1 MNRLSPNKC
10 PDMIR
15 NLIFDFGKVLVDYD
29 YFVILD
35 RIFATHKQADD
46 FLHRFLAEKWNER
59 LDCEESPFEE
69 IIHNMQQAMPQYSEE
84 IQQFGERYTEFV
96 LGEVKGMRSLLVRL
110 KSEGYK
116 LYGLTN
122 WCSRVHVTMKQ
133 YPIFQLLDGRIISSE
148 EHVIKPSR
156 AIYDLL
162 CRKFGLKADE
172 CVFTDDTLVNV
183 ESARDFGMH
192 AIHFENAQQ
201 YETELEKIISTVG
214 GCRDEGY
221 IMTEQDKCMAG
232 EIYDCHSPVFLERK
246 ARATDWMQRYNSI
259 SYADRS
265 KRYDMIRELFGSVG
279 TNVSVGDGTIIGFG
293 DNIHVGNNV
302 SINYRCILNDCNSI
316 VIGNDVLIA
325 PGVQMNT
332 ASHPTRLSERLTPD
346 WNQVSGEYRWCTFA
360 KPIIVGDGCWI
371 GANAT
376 IIGGVTIGDG
386 AVVVAGAVVTKD
398 VEPNTMVG
406 GVPARKIKNL

>member
-1 MNRLSPNKC
+1 
-10 PDMIR
+10 MIK
-15 NLIFDFGKVLVDYD
+15 NLIFDFGRVLVEYD
-29 YFVILD
+29 YFTILD
-35 RIFATHKQADD
+35 KIFVTHRQAED
-46 FLHRFLAEKWNER
+46 FYHHLMVEMWNER
-59 LDCEESPFEE
+59 LDCEECSFEQ
-69 IIHNMQQAMPQYSEE
+69 IIHEMQQTMPQYTKE
-84 IQQFGERYTEFV
+84 IQLFGKQYTDFV
-96 LGEVKGMRSLLVRL
+96 LGEVKGMRALLVKL

-122 WCSRVHVTMKQ
+122 WYSKVHVTMKQ

-148 EHVIKPSR
+148 EHIMKPSI
-156 AIYDLL
+156 AIYERL
-162 CRKFGLKADE
+162 CHKFGLKKEE
-172 CVFTDDTLVNV
+172 CVFTDDTIKNV
-183 ESARDFGMH
+183 VAAQNFGMEG
-192 AIHFENAQQ
+192 ICFKNAMQ
-201 YETELEKIISTVG
+201 YEEELRNIIYRKG
-214 GCRDEGY
+214 GCRDASY

-232 EIYDCHSPVFLERK
+232 EIYDCHNPIFLDRK
-246 ARATDWMQRYNSI
+246 ARATDWMQRYNSLP
-259 SYADRS
+259 YADRS

-325 PGVQMNT
+325 PGVQINT
-332 ASHPTRLSERLTPD
+332 ASHPTGLSDRLTPE
-346 WNQVSGEYRWCTFA
+346 WNSASGEYRWRTFA
-360 KPIIVGDGCWI
+360 KPVVIGDGCWI

-386 AVVVAGAVVTKD
+386 AVIAAGAVVTKN

-406 GVPARKIKNL
+406 GVPAKIIKRL